1 MFYYYGR
8 KKKLVK
14 VYPSPIYDTII
25 EPFAGS
31 AAYSLHWAQNRK
43 VILIEKDEQVYE
55 LWKSLQSANPNDIL
69 EMPDLKR
76 GDKTSNFLHIL
87 HSASK
92 RAFDYKTITV
102 TKVLETNWNC
112 NKRKIAE
119 QIPSILD
126 WKIINGDY
134 SIAPDIEATWF
145 IDPPYFGDM
154 GTGYRFGSDQINY
167 SELKDWIM
175 SRKGQ
180 VIVCGSASDDW
191 LKFSSLATQS
201 TINGKRNYEGVFIRH
216 LTPREPDSLK
226 AGVLSLPDV
235 VKSESNLPA

>member
-31 AAYSLHWAQNRK
+31 AAYSLHWAQNRN

-112 NKRKIAE
+112 NKRKIAK

-216 LTPREPDSLK
+216 LTPLALDTATPSDNEAALRK
-226 AGVLSLPDV
+226 
-235 VKSESNLPA
+235 